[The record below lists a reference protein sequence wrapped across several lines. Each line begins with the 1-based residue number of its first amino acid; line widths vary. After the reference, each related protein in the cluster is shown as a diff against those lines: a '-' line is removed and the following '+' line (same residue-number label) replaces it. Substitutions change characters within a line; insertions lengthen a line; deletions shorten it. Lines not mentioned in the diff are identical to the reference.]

1 MKRDQSMWYAYVV
14 SRPKSSNPQPWPHG
28 LTPALSVVTV
38 PITSSISILASPVPA
53 ELFLPSEDQAWITD
67 AAMAHHQVVLAGHL
81 RGDVLPLQFGTV
93 FRNQE
98 ELQVHFS
105 QLAPALEARLD
116 AIADCDE
123 VELTLVGENPSE
135 AWQELESKLSPDIR
149 SSVVHSP
156 SSRAYLIQRTGKT
169 LADFANE
176 RFEIAGVWPPYSFAG
191 GDLAV

>member
-1 MKRDQSMWYAYVV
+1 MWFAYAIF
-14 SRPKSSNPQPWPHG
+14 RLKSSDPQSWPHG

-38 PITSSISILASPVPA
+38 PSTPSISILVSPVPA
-53 ELFLPSEDQAWITD
+53 ELFLSTEDQAWIAD

-123 VELTLVGENPSE
+123 VELTLLGENQS
-135 AWQELESKLSPDIR
+135 
-149 SSVVHSP
+149 
-156 SSRAYLIQRTGKT
+156 
-169 LADFANE
+169 
-176 RFEIAGVWPPYSFAG
+176 
-191 GDLAV
+191 

>member
-14 SRPKSSNPQPWPHG
+14 SRPKSSDPQPWPHG

-98 ELQVHFS
+98 EPRSTSRNSPLPSKPASTPS
-105 QLAPALEARLD
+105 QTA
-116 AIADCDE
+116 
-123 VELTLVGENPSE
+123 T
-135 AWQELESKLSPDIR
+135 K
-149 SSVVHSP
+149 SS
-156 SSRAYLIQRTGKT
+156 
-169 LADFANE
+169 
-176 RFEIAGVWPPYSFAG
+176 
-191 GDLAV
+191 